1 MNMNSPASQAAETIL
16 DLLGGSLDDCSRALA
31 RGDVPEAQRHLQDAS
46 ERLRRVRRDLIE
58 LGAGGTPPAA

>member
-1 MNMNSPASQAAETIL
+1 MNMNSPASQAAEAIL

-46 ERLRRVRRDLIE
+46 ERLRRVRRDLGE
-58 LGAGGTPPAA
+58 APAKETRPA